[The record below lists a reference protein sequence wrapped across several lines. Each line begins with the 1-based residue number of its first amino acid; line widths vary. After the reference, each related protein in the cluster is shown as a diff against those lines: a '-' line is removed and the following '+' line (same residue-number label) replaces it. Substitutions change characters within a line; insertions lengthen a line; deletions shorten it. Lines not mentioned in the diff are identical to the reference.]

1 MRRFLLR
8 PVMLV
13 LLVSVT
19 LLLASCPS
27 GSGGGY

>member
-13 LLVSVT
+13 LLVAVT
-19 LLLASCPS
+19 LLLTSCPS